1 MSEEF
6 TFDIDEKSID
16 NLKKAIGYDEIQE
29 RHKRFMEGKETIDDL
44 INGIYHYK
52 IKNDKGLDLDVVE
65 LKYYKKVIDL
75 YNKEKEKNKELE
87 KMLKLKSHKRRYNTL
102 NYIKKNK
109 LNKFDTVGV
118 CQDMR
123 AFKRTG
129 EIKYRAY
136 ITFQNKQYTLGT
148 YTSLDKAKEARKKGE
163 IMVENIKKNFVEKI
177 KGEE

>member
-1 MSEEF
+1 MN
-6 TFDIDEKSID
+6 IQIAIRI
-16 NLKKAIGYDEIQE
+16 LK
-29 RHKRFMEGKETIDDL
+29 
-44 INGIYHYK
+44 
-52 IKNDKGLDLDVVE
+52 E
-65 LKYYKKVIDL
+65 LKNL
-75 YNKEKEKNKELE
+75 YEAESTAHKFRGTLSIPVDDEDVDAIETLLTAYEQEKEKNKELE
-87 KMLKLKSHKRRYNTL
+87 KMLNLKSHKRRYNTM

-109 LNKFDTVGV
+109 LNKFDTVGI

-148 YTSLDKAKEARKKGE
+148 YTSLDKAKEARKRGE

-177 KGEE
+177 KEEG